1 MKDLLRML
9 IVNHHGALGNVVGQL
24 AKQSGWEV
32 LIVERADA
40 LRKMI
45 NEKAVDLVVCD
56 STIAQE
62 KLEVTTRTEL
72 VETMRSAGLKVPIFL
87 FEDEGVE
94 VKLDPEIMKDLGGV
108 RIFRKPV
115 SISEMR
121 EAIHEVGDKI
131 ASSKKGKS

>member
-1 MKDLLRML
+1 MNVQLRML

-32 LIVERADA
+32 LVVERADA
-40 LRKMI
+40 LHKMI
-45 NEKAVDLVVCD
+45 HDEKMDLIVCD

-62 KLEVTTRTEL
+62 KLEVTSRTEF
-72 VETMRSAGLKVPIFL
+72 VEAMRSAGLKVPIFL

-94 VKLDPEIMKDLGGV
+94 VKMDPEVMKDLGGV

-115 SISEMR
+115 SIAEMR
-121 EAIHEVGDKI
+121 EAIHEVGQKI
-131 ASSKKGKS
+131 ESSKKGKA

>member
-1 MKDLLRML
+1 MANLLRML

-24 AKQSGWEV
+24 AKQSGWDV
-32 LIVERADA
+32 MIAERADA
-40 LRKMI
+40 IRKMI
-45 NEKAVDLVVCD
+45 NEKKMDLVVCD

-62 KLEVTTRTEL
+62 KLEVTSRTEL
-72 VETMRSAGLKVPIFL
+72 VEAMRSAGLKVPVFL

-121 EAIHEVGDKI
+121 EAILEVGQKI
-131 ASSKKGKS
+131 ETLKKGKS

>member
-1 MKDLLRML
+1 MANALRML
-9 IVNHHGALGNVVGQL
+9 IVDHHGALGNVVGQL

-32 LIVERADA
+32 LVAERADA

-45 NEKAVDLVVCD
+45 NEKAMDLIVCD

-62 KLEVTTRTEL
+62 ALEVISRTEL

-94 VKLDPEIMKDLGGV
+94 VKLDPGIMNDLGGV
-108 RIFRKPV
+108 RTFRKPV

-121 EAIHEVGDKI
+121 KAIHEVGEKI
-131 ASSKKGKS
+131 ESSKKGKS

>member
-1 MKDLLRML
+1 ML

-32 LIVERADA
+32 LIVERKDA
-40 LRKMI
+40 LLKMI
-45 NEKAVDLVVCD
+45 NEKTMDLVVCD

-62 KLEVTTRTEL
+62 KLEITSRTEL
-72 VETMRSAGLKVPIFL
+72 VEAMRSAGLKAPIFL

-94 VKLDPEIMKDLGGV
+94 VKVDPEVMTGLGGV

-115 SISEMR
+115 SIAEMR
-121 EAIHEVGDKI
+121 EAIHEVGQKI
-131 ASSKKGKS
+131 ESSKKGKA

>member
-1 MKDLLRML
+1 MANLLRML

-24 AKQSGWEV
+24 AKQSGWDV
-32 LIVERADA
+32 MIAERSDA
-40 LRKMI
+40 IRKMI
-45 NEKAVDLVVCD
+45 NEKKMDLVVCD

-62 KLEVTTRTEL
+62 KLEVTSRTEL
-72 VETMRSAGLKVPIFL
+72 VEAMRSAGLKVPIFL

-121 EAIHEVGDKI
+121 EAIHEVGQKI
-131 ASSKKGKS
+131 ETLNKGKS

>member
-1 MKDLLRML
+1 ML
-9 IVNHHGALGNVVGQL
+9 IVNHHGSLGNVVGQL
-24 AKQSGWEV
+24 GRQSGWEV

-121 EAIHEVGDKI
+121 GAIDEVSRKV
-131 ASSKKGKS
+131 ASLKKEKS

>member
-1 MKDLLRML
+1 MENILRML
-9 IVNHHGALGNVVGQL
+9 IVNHYGALGNVIGQL

-45 NEKAVDLVVCD
+45 DEKAFDLVVCD

-62 KLEVTTRTEL
+62 KLEVTSRTEL
-72 VETMRSAGLKVPIFL
+72 VEAMRAAGLKVPIFL

-94 VKLDPEIMKDLGGV
+94 VKMDTEVMKDLGGV

-121 EAIHEVGDKI
+121 EAIHEVGEKT

>member
-1 MKDLLRML
+1 MANLLRML

-24 AKQSGWEV
+24 AKQSGWDV
-32 LIVERADA
+32 MLAERSDA
-40 LRKMI
+40 IRKMI
-45 NEKAVDLVVCD
+45 NEKKMDLVVCD

-62 KLEVTTRTEL
+62 KLEVTSRTEL
-72 VETMRSAGLKVPIFL
+72 VEAMRSAGLKVPIFL

-121 EAIHEVGDKI
+121 EAIHEVGQKI
-131 ASSKKGKS
+131 ETLKKGKS

>member
-1 MKDLLRML
+1 MDVQLRML

-32 LIVERADA
+32 SIVERADS

-45 NEKAVDLVVCD
+45 QEKAFDLVVCD

-62 KLEVTTRTEL
+62 KLEVTSRTEL
-72 VETMRSAGLKVPIFL
+72 VEAMRFAGLKVPIFL

-94 VKLDPEIMKDLGGV
+94 VKLDLEIMKDLGGV

-115 SISEMR
+115 SITEMR
-121 EAIHEVGDKI
+121 EAIHEVSQKV
-131 ASSKKGKS
+131 ASLKKGKS

>member
-1 MKDLLRML
+1 MRML

-40 LRKMI
+40 LKKMI
-45 NEKAVDLVVCD
+45 NEAKMDLVVCD

-62 KLEVTTRTEL
+62 KLEVTSRTEL
-72 VETMRSAGLKVPIFL
+72 VEAMRSFGLKVPIFL

-94 VKLDPEIMKDLGGV
+94 VKMDPEVMKDLGGV

-115 SISEMR
+115 SIAEMR
-121 EAIHEVGDKI
+121 EAIHEVGQKI
-131 ASSKKGKS
+131 ESSKKGKA

>member
-1 MKDLLRML
+1 MANLLRML

-32 LIVERADA
+32 LIVERKDA
-40 LRKMI
+40 LLKMI
-45 NEKAVDLVVCD
+45 NEKTMDLVVCD

-62 KLEVTTRTEL
+62 KLEVTSRTEL
-72 VETMRSAGLKVPIFL
+72 VEAMRSAGLKVPIFL

-94 VKLDPEIMKDLGGV
+94 VKMDPEVMKDLGGV

-115 SISEMR
+115 SIAEMR
-121 EAIHEVGDKI
+121 EAIHEVGQKI
-131 ASSKKGKS
+131 ESSKKGKA

>member
-1 MKDLLRML
+1 ML

-24 AKQSGWEV
+24 AKQSGWDV

>member
-1 MKDLLRML
+1 MANLLRML

-24 AKQSGWEV
+24 AKQSGWDV
-32 LIVERADA
+32 MIAERSDA
-40 LRKMI
+40 IRKMI
-45 NEKAVDLVVCD
+45 NEKKMDLVVCD

-62 KLEVTTRTEL
+62 KLEVTSRTEL
-72 VETMRSAGLKVPIFL
+72 VEAMRSAGLKVPIFL

-121 EAIHEVGDKI
+121 EAIHEVGQKI
-131 ASSKKGKS
+131 ETLKKGKS

>member
-1 MKDLLRML
+1 ML
-9 IVNHHGALGNVVGQL
+9 IVNHYGALGNVIGQL

-45 NEKAVDLVVCD
+45 DEKAFDLVVCD

-62 KLEVTTRTEL
+62 RLEVTSRTEL
-72 VETMRSAGLKVPIFL
+72 VEAMRAAGLKVPIFL

-94 VKLDPEIMKDLGGV
+94 VKMDPEVMKDLGGV

-115 SISEMR
+115 SIAEMR
-121 EAIHEVGDKI
+121 EAIHEVGEKI
-131 ASSKKGKS
+131 ASLKKGKS

>member
-1 MKDLLRML
+1 MANLLRML

-24 AKQSGWEV
+24 AKQSGWDV
-32 LIVERADA
+32 MIAERADA
-40 LRKMI
+40 IRKMI
-45 NEKAVDLVVCD
+45 NEKKMDLVVCD

-62 KLEVTTRTEL
+62 KLEVTSRTEL
-72 VETMRSAGLKVPIFL
+72 VEAMRSAGLKVPIFL

-121 EAIHEVGDKI
+121 EAIHEVGQKI
-131 ASSKKGKS
+131 DTLKKGKS

>member
-1 MKDLLRML
+1 MANLLRML

-32 LIVERADA
+32 LIVERKDA
-40 LRKMI
+40 LLKMI
-45 NEKAVDLVVCD
+45 NEKTMDLVVCD

-62 KLEVTTRTEL
+62 KLEVTSRTEL
-72 VETMRSAGLKVPIFL
+72 VEAMRSAGLKVPIFL

-94 VKLDPEIMKDLGGV
+94 VKMDPEVMKALGGV

-115 SISEMR
+115 SIAEMR
-121 EAIHEVGDKI
+121 EAIHEVGQKI
-131 ASSKKGKS
+131 ESSKKGKA

>member
-1 MKDLLRML
+1 MANLLRML

-24 AKQSGWEV
+24 AKQSGWDV
-32 LIVERADA
+32 MLAERSDA
-40 LRKMI
+40 IRKMI
-45 NEKAVDLVVCD
+45 NEKKMDLVVCD

-62 KLEVTTRTEL
+62 KLEVTSRTEL
-72 VETMRSAGLKVPIFL
+72 VEAMRSAGLKVPIFL

-121 EAIHEVGDKI
+121 EAIHEVGQKI
-131 ASSKKGKS
+131 ESLRKEKS

>member
-1 MKDLLRML
+1 ML

-45 NEKAVDLVVCD
+45 NEKKMDLVVCD
-56 STIAQE
+56 STIAEE
-62 KLEVTTRTEL
+62 KLELTSRTEL
-72 VETMRSAGLKVPIFL
+72 VEEMRSAGLKVPIFL

-94 VKLDPEIMKDLGGV
+94 VKLDPEVMKDLGGV
-108 RIFRKPV
+108 RVFRKPV
-115 SISEMR
+115 SITEMR
-121 EAIHEVGDKI
+121 EAILEVGEKI
-131 ASSKKGKS
+131 KSSKKGTA

>member
-1 MKDLLRML
+1 ML

-32 LIVERADA
+32 LIVERSGA
-40 LRKMI
+40 LSKMI
-45 NEKAVDLVVCD
+45 NEKKMDLVVCD

-62 KLEVTTRTEL
+62 KLEVTSRTEL
-72 VETMRSAGLKVPIFL
+72 VETMRTAGLKVPIFL

-94 VKLDPEIMKDLGGV
+94 VKMDPEVMKDLGGV

-121 EAIHEVGDKI
+121 EAIHEVSQKI
-131 ASSKKGKS
+131 ESSKKGKA

>member
-1 MKDLLRML
+1 ML

-40 LRKMI
+40 LQKMI

-121 EAIHEVGDKI
+121 EAIHEVGAKI

>member
-1 MKDLLRML
+1 MVNLLRML

-32 LIVERADA
+32 LIVERSDA

-45 NEKAVDLVVCD
+45 DEKAVDLVVCD

-121 EAIHEVGDKI
+121 GAIDEVSRKV
-131 ASSKKGKS
+131 ASLKKEKS

>member
-40 LRKMI
+40 LQKMI

-121 EAIHEVGDKI
+121 EAIHEVGEKI

>member
-1 MKDLLRML
+1 ML

-32 LIVERADA
+32 LIAERADA
-40 LRKMI
+40 LQKMI

-121 EAIHEVGDKI
+121 EAIHEVGEKI
-131 ASSKKGKS
+131 ASLRKGKS

>member
-1 MKDLLRML
+1 ML

-32 LIVERADA
+32 LVVERADA
-40 LRKMI
+40 LHKMVHD
-45 NEKAVDLVVCD
+45 EKMDLIVCD

-62 KLEVTTRTEL
+62 KLEVTSRTEL
-72 VETMRSAGLKVPIFL
+72 VEAIRSAGLKVPIFL

-94 VKLDPEIMKDLGGV
+94 VKMDPEVMKGLGGV

-115 SISEMR
+115 SIAEMR
-121 EAIHEVGDKI
+121 EAIHEVGQKI
-131 ASSKKGKS
+131 ESSKKGKA

>member
-1 MKDLLRML
+1 ML

-32 LIVERADA
+32 LVVERADA
-40 LRKMI
+40 LDKMI
-45 NEKAVDLVVCD
+45 HDKQMDLIVCD

-62 KLEVTTRTEL
+62 KLEVTSRTEL
-72 VETMRSAGLKVPIFL
+72 VEAMRSAGLKVPIFL

-94 VKLDPEIMKDLGGV
+94 VKMDPEVMKDLGGV

-115 SISEMR
+115 SIAEMR
-121 EAIHEVGDKI
+121 EAIHEVGQKI
-131 ASSKKGKS
+131 ESSKKGKA